1 MIMKEQNFS
10 PQPTSWQAWMIA
22 IRPHTLPAAAAPVI
36 VAWSITY
43 QQGGFSLPP
52 ALAALVCALL
62 LQITSN
68 LVNDVMDFKKGA
80 DRSGRQ
86 GFQRVTQDGLLS
98 PRQVWTGIALV
109 IFLAVAAGSYLVW
122 LRGIWALLIGGLAIV
137 FAVAYTAGPFSLA
150 YHGLGDLFVMVFFGF
165 AGLCGTV
172 YAILGWVPA
181 ISWLFAF
188 NMGALITAIL
198 VVNNVRDVESDRA
211 AGRKNIP
218 VVYGLETAYWEF
230 RTLVGLPYITLI
242 PAAILTGQ
250 PLLLLPWLTLPLAL
264 HLAADL
270 ARNKGTE
277 LNPVLGQTAQLALYY
292 GLLLAVAISLS

>member
-1 MIMKEQNFS
+1 MTEQKLS
-10 PQPTSWQAWMIA
+10 PRPTSWQAWMIA

-36 VAWSITY
+36 VAWSIAY
-43 QQGGFSLPP
+43 QQGGFFLLP

-98 PRQVWTGIALV
+98 PRQVWTGIVLV
-109 IFLAVAAGSYLVW
+109 IFLAGVTGSYLVW

-150 YHGLGDLFVMVFFGF
+150 YHGLGDLFVMIFFGF

-172 YAILGWVPA
+172 YAILGRVPA

-218 VVYGLETAYWEF
+218 VVLGVEAAFWEY
-230 RTLVGLPYITLI
+230 RTLVGLPYLSLI
-242 PAAILTGQ
+242 PAGILSGQ
-250 PLLLLPWLTLPLAL
+250 PFLLLPWLTLPVAL
-264 HLAADL
+264 RLVADL
-270 ARNKGTE
+270 LRKKGTD
-277 LNPVLGQTAQLALYY
+277 LNPVLGRTAQLALLY
-292 GLLLAVAISLS
+292 GLLLAGGIILS